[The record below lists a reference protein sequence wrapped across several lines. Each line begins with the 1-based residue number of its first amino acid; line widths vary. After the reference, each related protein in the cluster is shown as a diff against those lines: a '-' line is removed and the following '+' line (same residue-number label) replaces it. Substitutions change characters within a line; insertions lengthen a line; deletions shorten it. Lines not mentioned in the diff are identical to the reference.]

1 MIDTGNTPL
10 DNNSKEMFQMKY
22 GKEVKEEAVLRIL
35 NGESTITKMS
45 NDLDVHYTTV
55 RDWVRQYKKKERES
69 FPGSGKQSP
78 SDAEL
83 RRLLKEN
90 ADLKMENE
98 FLKKA
103 AAFFAKHQK

>member
-1 MIDTGNTPL
+1 
-10 DNNSKEMFQMKY
+10 MKY

-35 NGESTITKMS
+35 NGESTIGKTS
-45 NDLDVHYTTV
+45 GDLEVHYTTV
-55 RDWVRQYKKKERES
+55 RDWVRQYKQKKGES
-69 FPGSGKQSP
+69 FPGSGKQSA
-78 SDAEL
+78 SDADL

-90 ADLKMENE
+90 ADLKMEND

>member
-1 MIDTGNTPL
+1 
-10 DNNSKEMFQMKY
+10 MFQMKY

-35 NGESTITKMS
+35 NGEATIKKMS
-45 NDLDVHYTTV
+45 EDLDVHYTTV
-55 RDWVRQYKKKERES
+55 RDWVQQYRLKKGES
-69 FPGSGKQSP
+69 FPGSGHQSE

-90 ADLKMENE
+90 AELKSEND